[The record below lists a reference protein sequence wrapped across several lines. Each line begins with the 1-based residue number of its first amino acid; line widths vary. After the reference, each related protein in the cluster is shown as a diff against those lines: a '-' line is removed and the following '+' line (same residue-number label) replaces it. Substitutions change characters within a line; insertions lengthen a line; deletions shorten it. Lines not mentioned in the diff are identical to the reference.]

1 MRGRQM
7 SGWGGGRGKGAIE
20 RAGNERARNE
30 RARNERAGNE
40 RAGNERAG
48 NERAGNERARNER
61 AGNERARN
69 ERAGN
74 ERAGNERAGNERAG
88 NERAGNERAGNER
101 AGNERAR
108 NERAGNERAG
118 NERAGNER
126 ARNERA
132 GNERAGNERARESY
146 KTQRSPPAY
155 YFRPGHAG
163 GAHKW
168 FFHFQVAPLSPLL
181 PPSPPFFPP
190 LPPSPPLSTLLP
202 PSPPFSSPL
211 PPSPPRST
219 LLPPTRPLSPI
230 LPLSP
235 HLSPPLSL
243 PLPSSFP
250 LPLSLLLPPSLSPLL
265 PLFPLRHFP
274 AAPWAWRGEGWAWS
288 VGGMGVECGGYGCAQ
303 GGAWCSS
310 GEECRQ
316 RSLTALGSSRL
327 LPATADAEGVF
338 SDDPAINPGMHE
350 WNMVKL
356 AYCDGGSF
364 AGHRTHPL
372 PVQGGSI
379 FIRGRAIRDAIFDH
393 LQHRLAHAQQVVVS
407 GCSAGGLAALLH
419 CDHIR
424 AAFFPALPP
433 SAYACLPD
441 AAIFLDRKDLGG
453 KATAR
458 ELFQAVFQFHH
469 MAGGVSEHCINAR
482 PLHLQYE
489 CVFARHAMAYVSSRV
504 FMVNSNYDSWNLLAL
519 LANEDADPSGDLLR
533 NCLYRVRSCTAA
545 QLAIIQDFRQA
556 LLESWQPFL
565 AASDPHGAFFYSCFA
580 HCATYHSDLWSQLTV
595 ANHTLA
601 QAFSLWLHEEDNDGA
616 EAKSVDCAY
625 PCNECSIDRPEFRE
639 PAVFF

>member
-1 MRGRQM
+1 MRHHVRYVRSQSLATCPSATALRPPATLLLVLAALALALALALSRWRALSAPTLLVAEPAPGGLGEQRAGVRGREAGDGA
-7 SGWGGGRGKGAIE
+7 SEGLHGTAERPVRGKGSEGEGEESRGGSAVTAE
-20 RAGNERARNE
+20 GAKVGRGEGDSENGGENAGGENAAESNAKEELRARAVAAAAAATTAAAAAAGVV
-30 RARNERAGNE
+30 ARPLRLVVVHGAAAVGAGE
-40 RAGNERAG
+40 TLPCAV
-48 NERAGNERARNER
+48 
-61 AGNERARN
+61 
-69 ERAGN
+69 
-74 ERAGNERAGNERAG
+74 
-88 NERAGNERAGNER
+88 
-101 AGNERAR
+101 
-108 NERAGNERAG
+108 
-118 NERAGNER
+118 
-126 ARNERA
+126 
-132 GNERAGNERARESY
+132 
-146 KTQRSPPAY
+146 RSPPAY

-168 FFHFQVAPLSPLL
+168 FFHF
-181 PPSPPFFPP
+181 
-190 LPPSPPLSTLLP
+190 
-202 PSPPFSSPL
+202 
-211 PPSPPRST
+211 
-219 LLPPTRPLSPI
+219 
-230 LPLSP
+230 
-235 HLSPPLSL
+235 
-243 PLPSSFP
+243 
-250 LPLSLLLPPSLSPLL
+250 
-265 PLFPLRHFP
+265 
-274 AAPWAWRGEGWAWS
+274 
-288 VGGMGVECGGYGCAQ
+288 Q

-424 AAFFPALPP
+424 ATFFPALPP